1 MGSSPVTA
9 TTLLLVRQALERT
22 LVHSERLALAFS
34 GGPDSLGLLLA
45 LKQVLG
51 AERVLAA
58 HVDHGGHGSRNRSA
72 HAERL
77 AGHCGV
83 DFAASRRDVALARGA
98 GESWESA
105 ARRVRYQ
112 ALEEIADRA
121 GVHWIATAHHLEDQA
136 ETVILRLRQGS
147 DWMGLAG
154 IAPRRGRVIRPAL
167 GVSKWQLRAL
177 VATADLVAVHDPTN
191 RQPRGARNRV
201 RLFILPRLLR
211 DSAMAEASFARL
223 MSRVAEA
230 AGEARERLACR
241 PGLELS
247 HSDAIRR
254 FRATLAALEAR
265 IPAPG
270 RAALEAAPQRARP
283 AEVFTG
289 RGGHSWRRSTL
300 QPCAPPRRTSEAS
313 FSYTFSAPG
322 RVELSQLG
330 VAIRVSREQ
339 IQPWMY
345 AGRTDSAAFQL
356 SDGAESVT
364 LEVRPRRPGD
374 RLRPLGSSG
383 SRKLKDVLIDRRI
396 PADDRG
402 RLPLLVHA
410 GKIVWV
416 PGVTVD
422 EDFRLRHDGPCWVAF
437 LEPLKRFKEA
447 Y

>member
-1 MGSSPVTA
+1 
-9 TTLLLVRQALERT
+9 
-22 LVHSERLALAFS
+22 
-34 GGPDSLGLLLA
+34 LA

-51 AERVLAA
+51 AQRLLAA
-58 HVDHGGHGSRNRSA
+58 HVDHGGQGSGDRCTE
-72 HAERL
+72 AERL
-77 AGHCGV
+77 ARRCGV
-83 DFAASRRDVALARGA
+83 DFAARQRNVDLDRRA
-98 GESWESA
+98 GESWETA
-105 ARRVRYQ
+105 ARRVRYR
-112 ALEEIADRA
+112 ALEEIADHA
-121 GVHWIATAHHLEDQA
+121 AVHWIATAHHLEDQA

-154 IAPRRGRVIRPAL
+154 IAPRRGRVVRPAL

-177 VATADLVAVHDPTN
+177 VVEAGLQAVQDPTN
-191 RQPRGARNRV
+191 RQPRGARNHV

-211 DSAMAEASFARL
+211 DSAIDEVSFARL

-230 AGEARERLACR
+230 AGGARERLAGR
-241 PGLELS
+241 NGLELS
-247 HSDAIRR
+247 HSAAIRR

-265 IPAPG
+265 VPAPG
-270 RAALEAAPQRARP
+270 RAALEAAPQGARQ
-283 AEVFTG
+283 ADVFTG

-300 QPCAPPRRTSEAS
+300 RPCAPPRRTSEAS

-345 AGRTDSAAFQL
+345 AGRPDSAAFQL